1 MEHAVSTCQSPIL
14 SQTERLFQQIASH
27 NSGDFESH
35 LFGIIQLFFLFF
47 LACSHMRV
55 LQFAPTGESSLI
67 QAGGTRQLRVV
78 GGERMRKSV
87 K

>member
-1 MEHAVSTCQSPIL
+1 MSEADSVSNR
-14 SQTERLFQQIASH
+14 EAFQQTASH
-27 NSGDFESH
+27 NSGDLESH
-35 LFGIIQLFFLFF
+35 LFGIIQLFFFF
-47 LACSHMRV
+47 ACSHMRL

-78 GGERMRKSV
+78 RGERMRKSV